1 MQQYSSQPEE
11 LYLGSHT
18 NQSAGKQVAIK
29 DEALNMES
37 PQPPSNAKWQKIT
50 LDVFGV
56 FLLLLI
62 GLIAIQVAV
71 SFLGFNHIIT
81 FETEKFLV
89 GKSINQNTIVDFQ
102 WLVLAIISL
111 LPAALVWSLDK
122 HVRVDFLWNKFSTRR
137 KNLIELI
144 GHVIFTAPFL
154 FLSLP
159 ASWKFVSRSLTSNEM
174 TSHGGMTDLYIAKAT
189 LPIGLGLLS
198 LVLLIDI
205 WRIVKSLLKN

>member
-1 MQQYSSQPEE
+1 MKP
-11 LYLGSHT
+11 LT
-18 NQSAGKQVAIK
+18 NQVAGRQFAMKE
-29 DEALNMES
+29 EAQHMES

-50 LDVFGV
+50 LDVFGI

-62 GLIAIQVAV
+62 GLIALQVAI
-71 SFLGFNHIIT
+71 SFFGFNHIFT

-102 WLVLAIISL
+102 WLILAIISL
-111 LPAALVWSLDK
+111 IPAALVWILDK

-137 KNLIELI
+137 QNLIELV

-159 ASWKFVSRSLTSNEM
+159 ASWKFVSRSFASNEM

-198 LVLLIDI
+198 LVLLIDL
-205 WRIVKSLLKN
+205 WRIVNSLLKN